1 MIRDLRWAFR
11 WLKRNPLFATA
22 VVSILGLGIGANT
35 AAFSIADAVILQSL
49 PYGSSANLVRVEE
62 TSTKRALFGMP
73 AKDYLRWSDRTD
85 LFQTSVPFIKDMVT
99 LNMIATPDQVFA
111 LRTSGRLF
119 SVLGVHA
126 AVGPSL
132 MAADDNSGDT
142 VVIADRLWD
151 RVFHRDSHTVGRHL
165 TISDEDYTIVGVMPP
180 AFEFPDSEVELWVPL
195 RLTPTQT
202 RVQVVASMRPG
213 EPLPAVQSAMRI
225 VAHQLES
232 EEPTEKAGLN
242 IEVSP
247 WRDEVTRRYELS
259 VVFIVAAVGL
269 VLLIA
274 CADAGS
280 LLLCRALQR
289 QREIA
294 IRASLGAGVWRVMRQ
309 LLAESLVLA
318 VLGTA
323 AGIAVAQ
330 GTLRVLVRQ
339 LAALPIALPH
349 LQGVALNQRVLL
361 LNTVLC
367 LVLACILS
375 LLPVFL
381 ARRADLQ
388 TVLRTGQAGG
398 GPRNSTRIFSL
409 LIGAEAAFA
418 FLLLAG
424 SGLMMRSL
432 IRLEQSDHGFRPEH
446 VLTMRVPIGSLTQPL
461 PTGRYNSKPSQM
473 AHYQQLVGRLKQ
485 IPGVRY
491 AAVVNNPPL
500 SSVNTTTDF
509 VAPDG
514 SSKDVPTRTI
524 SEEYFAAMGIP
535 LVAGRTF
542 TAQDQSTDAPNVGI
556 INQHMARAM
565 FPDRDPLEQVL
576 RVSASRSIRIVGV
589 VKDAAQMSYERPAND
604 ELYIPY
610 RQYIFGVF
618 MSTIVVRTSG
628 EPVAMAP
635 ALRKAIWTVDPD
647 QPITKMESL
656 NDMIADNIWRPR
668 FSAWVFTVLGGLA
681 LVLTS
686 AGIYS
691 VVSFT
696 ATLRAR
702 EVGIRVALGAT
713 PRDVVGETLRGAM
726 LPLACG
732 LLLSLM
738 AALLLSRLLASLLYE
753 ITNTDP
759 AAYGIAV
766 LVLSGTGLL
775 ASIRPAWRAAAR
787 DPLQALRMD

>member
-1 MIRDLRWAFR
+1 MIRDLRWALR

-35 AAFSIADAVILQSL
+35 AAFSIADAVILRSS

-62 TSTKRALFGMP
+62 TSTKRDLFGMP
-73 AKDYLRWSDRTD
+73 AKDYLRWRGRTD
-85 LFQTSVPFIKDMVT
+85 LFQASVPFIKDMVT
-99 LNMIATPDQVFA
+99 LNAIATPDQVFA

-119 SVLGVHA
+119 SLLGVRA
-126 AVGPSL
+126 AVGRSL
-132 MAADDNSGDT
+132 MESDDDSGQV

-151 RVFHRDSHTVGRHL
+151 RVFHRDSRIVGRHL
-165 TISDEDYTIVGVMPP
+165 TISDEAYTIVGVMPP

-202 RVQVVASMRPG
+202 RVQAVASMRPG
-213 EPLPAVQSAMRI
+213 QPLPAIQNAMRI

-232 EEPTEKAGLN
+232 EEPIEKAGLD
-242 IEVSP
+242 IIVLP
-247 WRDEVTRRYELS
+247 WRNEVARRYELS
-259 VVFIVAAVGL
+259 VIFVVVAVGL

-289 QREIA
+289 QKEIA
-294 IRASLGAGVWRVMRQ
+294 IRASLGAGLWRVMRQ

-318 VLGTA
+318 VLGTVT
-323 AGIAVAQ
+323 GIAVAQ
-330 GTLRVLVRQ
+330 ATLRVLVRQ

-349 LQGVALNQRVLL
+349 LQGVALDQRVLL
-361 LNTVLC
+361 FNTVLC
-367 LVLACILS
+367 LALACVLS

-381 ARRADLQ
+381 ARRADLE
-388 TVLRTGQAGG
+388 TVLRTGQAAG
-398 GPRNSTRIFSL
+398 GPKNSTRIFSL
-409 LIGAEAAFA
+409 LIGAEAAFP

-424 SGLMMRSL
+424 SGLMMHSL
-432 IRLEQSDHGFRPEH
+432 IRLEKSDHGFRPDH
-446 VLTMRVPIGSLTQPL
+446 VLTIRVPIGTLMHPL
-461 PTGRYNSKPSQM
+461 PTGRYSDKSSQM
-473 AHYQQLVGRLKQ
+473 THYRQLLDRLKQ

-514 SSKDVPTRTI
+514 ASEGIPTRTI

-542 TAQDQSTDAPNVGI
+542 TAQDQSTGSPNVGI
-556 INQHMARAM
+556 INQHMAREM

-576 RVSASRSIRIVGV
+576 RVTAARSIRIVGV
-589 VKDAAQMSYERPAND
+589 VKDAAQMSYERPAYD

-618 MSTIVVRTSG
+618 MSTLVVRTSG
-628 EPVAMAP
+628 DPVAIAP
-635 ALRKAIWTVDPD
+635 ALRKAIWGVDPD
-647 QPITKMESL
+647 QPITRIESL

-668 FSAWVFTVLGGLA
+668 LSAWVFTVLGVLA

-702 EVGIRVALGAT
+702 EMGIRVALGAT
-713 PRDVVGETLRGAM
+713 PWDVVAETLRGTM
-726 LPLACG
+726 LPLMCG

-738 AALLLSRLLASLLYE
+738 ASLLLSRLLASLLYE

-766 LVLSGTGLL
+766 LALLSTGLL
-775 ASIRPAWRAAAR
+775 ASIRPAWRAAAG
-787 DPLQALRMD
+787 DPLQALRVD

>member
-1 MIRDLRWAFR
+1 
-11 WLKRNPLFATA
+11 
-22 VVSILGLGIGANT
+22 
-35 AAFSIADAVILQSL
+35 
-49 PYGSSANLVRVEE
+49 
-62 TSTKRALFGMP
+62 
-73 AKDYLRWSDRTD
+73 
-85 LFQTSVPFIKDMVT
+85 
-99 LNMIATPDQVFA
+99 
-111 LRTSGRLF
+111 
-119 SVLGVHA
+119 
-126 AVGPSL
+126 
-132 MAADDNSGDT
+132 
-142 VVIADRLWD
+142 
-151 RVFHRDSHTVGRHL
+151 
-165 TISDEDYTIVGVMPP
+165 
-180 AFEFPDSEVELWVPL
+180 
-195 RLTPTQT
+195 
-202 RVQVVASMRPG
+202 
-213 EPLPAVQSAMRI
+213 
-225 VAHQLES
+225 
-232 EEPTEKAGLN
+232 
-242 IEVSP
+242 
-247 WRDEVTRRYELS
+247 
-259 VVFIVAAVGL
+259 
-269 VLLIA
+269 
-274 CADAGS
+274 
-280 LLLCRALQR
+280 
-289 QREIA
+289 
-294 IRASLGAGVWRVMRQ
+294 
-309 LLAESLVLA
+309 
-318 VLGTA
+318 
-323 AGIAVAQ
+323 
-330 GTLRVLVRQ
+330 
-339 LAALPIALPH
+339 
-349 LQGVALNQRVLL
+349 
-361 LNTVLC
+361 
-367 LVLACILS
+367 
-375 LLPVFL
+375 
-381 ARRADLQ
+381 
-388 TVLRTGQAGG
+388 
-398 GPRNSTRIFSL
+398 
-409 LIGAEAAFA
+409 
-418 FLLLAG
+418 
-424 SGLMMRSL
+424 
-432 IRLEQSDHGFRPEH
+432 
-446 VLTMRVPIGSLTQPL
+446 
-461 PTGRYNSKPSQM
+461 M
-473 AHYQQLVGRLKQ
+473 AHYQQLVDRLKQ
-485 IPGVRY
+485 VPGVRY

-514 SSKDVPTRTI
+514 TSKGVPTRTI

-535 LVAGRTF
+535 LAAGRTF

-576 RVSASRSIRIVGV
+576 RASASRSIRIVGV

-713 PRDVVGETLRGAM
+713 TRDVVGETLRGAM
-726 LPLACG
+726 VPLACG
-732 LLLSLM
+732 LLLGVM
-738 AALLLSRLLASLLYE
+738 AALLLSRLLTSLLYE

-766 LVLSGTGLL
+766 LVLLGTGLL